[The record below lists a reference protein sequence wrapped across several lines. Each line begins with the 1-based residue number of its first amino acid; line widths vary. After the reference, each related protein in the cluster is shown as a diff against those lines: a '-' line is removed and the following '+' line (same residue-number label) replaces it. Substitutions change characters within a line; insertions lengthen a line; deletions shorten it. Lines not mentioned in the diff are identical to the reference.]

1 MRGAA
6 SGRREAAATLCRWV
20 DARLERFR
28 PAVSAGLCPLRG
40 VTPFTELAMIVYALA
55 PSRFG
60 AWSLETA
67 ERLWPML
74 EELGRRLPPETIGCH
89 PRSAEL
95 LLAFPLL
102 EDVTGR
108 RSVLHD
114 QVVRVMGQPASRLD
128 GELARDIAG
137 AADCREAAGHELARL
152 LTAWDGGKPT
162 TSWTYAVTHALFY
175 ATKLGRRRL
184 DLSAAYGSLLGML
197 ARRMTEARRWDL
209 AAELL
214 AALSWAGLDGGRD
227 AGESRAALTEVALAE
242 GSVLSDPR
250 VPSTRENEFESR
262 YHATVVALAALAGDQ
277 R

>member
-1 MRGAA
+1 MAAA
-6 SGRREAAATLCRWV
+6 SDTWREAAATLCHWV

-28 PAVSAGLCPLRG
+28 PAVSAGPNLLRD
-40 VTPFTELAMIVYALA
+40 VTPFTELSMIVYALA
-55 PSRFG
+55 PTRFRIWP
-60 AWSLETA
+60 ATTA

-74 EELGRRLPPETIGCH
+74 EELGARRPPETIGRH

-108 RSVLHD
+108 RSLCHD
-114 QVVRVMGQPASRLD
+114 EVARVMGEPASMLD

-137 AADCREAAGHELARL
+137 ATDCREAAERELARL
-152 LTAWDGGKPT
+152 LDTWDGGPTT

-184 DLSAAYGSLLGML
+184 ASPTAYGPALGTL
-197 ARRMTEARRWDL
+197 ARRAAEARRWDL

-214 AALSWAGLDGGRD
+214 VALAWARLDGGRD
-227 AGESRAALTEVALAE
+227 ADAGRDALAAVALEE

-250 VPSTRENEFESR
+250 VPTTHANEFESR